1 MRQKQRK
8 VKSWQL
14 AGVEPR
20 APGFK
25 IYEAANCDREKFMVG
40 S

>member
-1 MRQKQRK
+1 MKQKQRK

-14 AGVEPR
+14 PGIEPR

-25 IYEAANCDREKFMVG
+25 TSEPTSSDGEKFVVG

>member
-25 IYEAANCDREKFMVG
+25 ISEAASSDGEKFMGG

>member
-1 MRQKQRK
+1 MKQKQRK

-14 AGVEPR
+14 PGFELR

-25 IYEAANCDREKFMVG
+25 ISEATSCDREKFMDD

>member
-14 AGVEPR
+14 AGFEPR

-25 IYEAANCDREKFMVG
+25 ISEATNCDGEKFMVG